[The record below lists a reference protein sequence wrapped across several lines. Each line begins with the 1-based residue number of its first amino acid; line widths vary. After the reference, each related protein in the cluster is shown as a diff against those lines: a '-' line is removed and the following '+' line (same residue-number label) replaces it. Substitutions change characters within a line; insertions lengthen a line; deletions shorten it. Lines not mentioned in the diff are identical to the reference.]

1 MSRPQQRAR
10 LLTFIAIVSSLA
22 ALPAML
28 DPDRVATQLG
38 MLLVGVNG
46 YSQFYAIYVGVRLA
60 TAGLAL
66 LAAKH
71 GDQPLLG
78 DVTALFVLAQPLGRF
93 IAAFAIGL
101 PQGFL
106 LVVCGLELLAGLT
119 LLALRPSDKSADEI
133 RHTNSKPHHH

>member
-1 MSRPQQRAR
+1 LGNLMSRAGQRAT
-10 LLTFIAIVSSLA
+10 LLKAIALACSLA
-22 ALPAML
+22 ALSALL
-28 DPDRVATQLG
+28 DPDRMATRLG
-38 MLLVGVNG
+38 MLIVGVNG

-66 LAAKH
+66 LAARH

-78 DVTALFVLAQPLGRF
+78 DITALFVLAQPVGRL

-106 LVVCGLELLAGLT
+106 LVLCGLEVLCGLL
-119 LLALRPSDKSADEI
+119 LLALRPPTI
-133 RHTNSKPHHH
+133 TRR

>member
-1 MSRPQQRAR
+1 MAVFTSRAGQRAT
-10 LLTFIAIVSSLA
+10 LLKVVALACSLA
-22 ALPAML
+22 ALSALL
-28 DPDRVATQLG
+28 DPDRMATRLG

-66 LAAKH
+66 LAARH

-78 DVTALFVLAQPLGRF
+78 DITALFVLAQPVGRF

-106 LVVCGLELLAGLT
+106 LVLCGLEVLCGLA
-119 LLALRPSDKSADEI
+119 LLALRPPSPS
-133 RHTNSKPHHH
+133 RR